1 VFLRLFILILPKTH
15 LPEDK
20 IGLKTPEFGPV
31 VHIKNNLHLNY
42 MHFRVKMDY
51 KSLLPSLCDIKTR
64 RVARVKIEISTVYK
78 EETNCPKN

>member
-1 VFLRLFILILPKTH
+1 MFLRLFIRILSKIN

-20 IGLKTPEFGPV
+20 IGLKTPEFGLV
-31 VHIKNNLHLNY
+31 VHIKIKNHLNY

-64 RVARVKIEISTVYK
+64 RVARVKIEISTYK